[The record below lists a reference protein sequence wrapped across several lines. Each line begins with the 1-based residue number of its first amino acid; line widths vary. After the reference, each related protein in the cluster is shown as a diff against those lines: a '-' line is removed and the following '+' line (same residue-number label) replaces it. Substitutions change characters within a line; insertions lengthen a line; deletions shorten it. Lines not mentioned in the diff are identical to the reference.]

1 MVDRVIAEVRDYQQ
15 LISALRARVVEL
27 GAAGET
33 LDDVAGL
40 PLRYTMKLLAPMPLK
55 TLGRTSMGPLLGVL
69 GLKLLVVED
78 TEALER
84 VRRRLT
90 PAKNANTAMLTQRT
104 RKRRRFLPFKDNPD
118 FARVARQQGILAR
131 SPKQRSRLASRAARA
146 RWANRR
152 AKRRERRART
162 VPTTADPQGRGS
174 GTTRSPS
181 ACTAGA
187 RAPAP
192 SPSPLRKV

>member
-40 PLRYTMKLLAPMPLK
+40 PLRYTMK